1 MGEVVSLSAFRAAR
15 AQVAPPEPMPRH
27 VAPVAREVLRTIR
40 RRWPAP
46 SDWQGQRVFCC
57 DSLQTGRVVGWDSVE
72 RLFIVEIAP
81 GVERLASVAVM
92 ERIPGPP
99 QPPKGAA

>member
-1 MGEVVSLSAFRAAR
+1 MGDVVSLSAFRAAR
-15 AQVAPPEPMPRH
+15 AQLAPPAPMPRH
-27 VAPVAREVLRTIR
+27 VAPVAREVLRTIK

-81 GVERLASVAVM
+81 GVERLASVANL
-92 ERIPGPP
+92 ERITAP

>member
-15 AQVAPPEPMPRH
+15 SQVAMPEPIADH
-27 VAPVAREVLRTIR
+27 LARIATEVVRTIK

-81 GVERLASVAVM
+81 GVERLASIAVM